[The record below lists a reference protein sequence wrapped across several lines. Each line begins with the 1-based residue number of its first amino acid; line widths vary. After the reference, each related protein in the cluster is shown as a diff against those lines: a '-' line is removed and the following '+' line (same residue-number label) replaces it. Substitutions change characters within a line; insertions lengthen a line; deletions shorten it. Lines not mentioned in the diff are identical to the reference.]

1 MKIVIKEDGSRV
13 FKKVYSGILLES
25 DDGEEI
31 GICMRDTGF
40 EFNYQG
46 VWYEAKDG
54 VVRKMCDYENPI
66 K

>member
-13 FKKVYSGILLES
+13 FKEVYSGILLES
-25 DDGEEI
+25 NDGEEI

-46 VWYEAKDG
+46 VWYEAKEG
-54 VVRKMCDYENPI
+54 VVRKMTDYEIPI